1 MRQRSAYDE
10 EVRDFAPPSA
20 ANQSLT
26 CDLLVAGGGL
36 SGLSAAEA
44 ALRRGLDVVVIEKGV
59 FGKDAASGLNAG
71 QFLTGWAKPVDV
83 MVTELT
89 QQELRRGTT
98 RRGDVPSGGCGR
110 SCAARSRAAFASP
123 KSIAATTC
131 VPPCSMGRSRPR

>member
-89 QQELRRGTT
+89 QQELRRGTAFDLAGGRAE
-98 RRGDVPSGGCGR
+98 RRGGAVLGRPGEGWLCPARLDPSQHP
-110 SCAARSRAAFASP
+110 RAP
-123 KSIAATTC
+123 
-131 VPPCSMGRSRPR
+131 